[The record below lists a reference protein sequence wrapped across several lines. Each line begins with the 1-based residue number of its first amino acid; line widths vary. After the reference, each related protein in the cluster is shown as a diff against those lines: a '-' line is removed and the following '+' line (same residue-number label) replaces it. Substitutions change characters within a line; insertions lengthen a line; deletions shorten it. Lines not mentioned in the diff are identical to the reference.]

1 MKKALIS
8 LLAIYSIN
16 CYADTETINWYIDGN
31 VYNTTQCESG
41 GDVSLPPTPPE
52 RLGYTF
58 TGWQEVFNRGTF
70 ASWAAI
76 PNVAT
81 GYLSDSYGSYT
92 PKENDY
98 IIVSDASDVPSYEN
112 KIKIEVQSS
121 AANIWNY
128 CRTYIDSTNYG
139 CPLNTQM
146 FNGSLII
153 YRGNNPAGSRV
164 RYTWQSNNKDIEY
177 NGLIYKTGSSSI
189 QLDLDPGYSG
199 TYYAKFINGY
209 PYSGTWRL
217 RYVGNW
223 ADYKRG
229 GWIPEKRLD

>member
-8 LLAIYSIN
+8 LLTIYSIN

-70 ASWAAI
+70 NSWADI
-76 PNVAT
+76 PNAAT

-98 IIVSDASDVPSYEN
+98 IIVSDASGVPSYEGI
-112 KIKIEVQSS
+112 IKIDVKSNS
-121 AANIWNY
+121 YAAYWNGY
-128 CRTYIDSTNYG
+128 CRTYIDNTNYG
-139 CPLNTQM
+139 CSGTV
-146 FNGSLII
+146 FNGKLTIVDDIWQGYYSTHWKSNVVDIM
-153 YRGNNPAGSRV
+153 YKGTKYTVGN
-164 RYTWQSNNKDIEY
+164 YF
-177 NGLIYKTGSSSI
+177 
-189 QLDLDPGYSG
+189 LDLMHLPESTG

-209 PYSGTWRL
+209 PYTGTWRL

-223 ADYKRG
+223 ADFGRG